1 MPSARRCS
9 VLLALALITATGCG
23 AKTGLYVDDTGNN
36 GPIDTGIRDA
46 GVDAPMRDAS
56 FDGPCIEVP
65 FDGGPVDLALTV
77 EAEVGRADVV
87 FLIDRTASM
96 GEEID
101 RIREQLRDQLA
112 PSIRSAIPDSQLGV
126 ATFADFPV
134 EPYGSPREDTPFEL
148 RLPMTNE
155 LSRVQA
161 AVNAIELND
170 GRDIPESQVEALY
183 QLMTGEGFPAYGV
196 PPSAGCPMG
205 GSGYACF
212 RRDALPVVLL
222 FTDAEFHNG
231 PGGDNP
237 YMARAITPPPHT
249 YGQALTAL
257 TARGA
262 VVIGFDSGDG
272 APREHLE
279 AVAEDTGATS
289 DGEALVY
296 DIGGLGQRLGTSV
309 VSAIETFAGTV
320 VQDIDAIIS
329 DPDPR
334 DGVDVLA
341 FIEGVFPVS
350 ADPMSGV
357 ASIDRDGRAF
367 RGARAGTSLSWQLV
381 LRNDAFVPGPE
392 PQRFQVEVIFRGIR
406 GDSTRRLQSIIV
418 TIVVPGADGAGCE
431 EF

>member
-1 MPSARRCS
+1 M
-9 VLLALALITATGCG
+9 GCG

-36 GPIDTGIRDA
+36 GPIDTGVRDA
-46 GVDAPMRDAS
+46 GVDAPLQDVGP
-56 FDGPCIEVP
+56 DGPCIEVP

-77 EAEVGRADVV
+77 EAEVGRADVL

-112 PSIRSAIPDSQLGV
+112 PSIRTAIPDSQLGV
-126 ATFADFPV
+126 ATFADFGQ
-134 EPYGSPREDTPFEL
+134 EPYGSSREDTPFEL
-148 RLPMTNE
+148 RLPMTDE

-183 QLMTGEGFPAYGV
+183 QLMTGEGFPGHV

-222 FTDAEFHNG
+222 FTDAAFHNG

-237 YMARAITPPPHT
+237 YVGISPPPHT
-249 YGQALTAL
+249 YAQARTAL
-257 TARGA
+257 NARGA

-272 APREHLE
+272 APREHLRI
-279 AVAEDTGATS
+279 VAEDTGATS
-289 DGEALVY
+289 DGEPLVY

-309 VSAIETFAGTV
+309 ISAIETFAGTV

-334 DGVDVLA
+334 DGIDVLA

-350 ADPMSGV
+350 ASPMSGV
-357 ASIDRDGRAF
+357 DSIDREGRAF
-367 RGARAGTSLSWQLV
+367 RGARAGTALNWQLV

-392 PQRFQVEVIFRGIR
+392 PQTFRVEVIFRGIR

-431 EF
+431 EL